1 MLRLLLAAELNRSGC
16 WIGSRAYNK
25 WRKSV
30 QPAML
35 HSFRGRVGSSPMTSV
50 FRSLSPRRS
59 AADWLKPGLAVAAAA
74 TLALTGCSQTQDAA
88 KQAASSVGDAAK
100 TAATGAATGASNAAL
115 TTAVTPVLDLLGKA
129 ETQLKTG
136 NVAEVT
142 ATMGGFGAI
151 WGTAKPVIQ
160 PLAGDKWPMIEKAA
174 DQLSTTFAK
183 GTPSAADATSALTG
197 LMGPLSA
204 LVGK

>member
-1 MLRLLLAAELNRSGC
+1 MTSAVRFLAAR
-16 WIGSRAYNK
+16 RA
-25 WRKSV
+25 
-30 QPAML
+30 
-35 HSFRGRVGSSPMTSV
+35 T
-50 FRSLSPRRS
+50 
-59 AADWLKPGLAVAAAA
+59 ADWLKPGLAFAAAA
-74 TLALTGCSQTQDAA
+74 ALALTGCSQTQDAA
-88 KQAASSVGDAAK
+88 KQAAANVGDAAK

-115 TTAVTPVLDLLGKA
+115 NTAVTPVLDLLGKA
-129 ETQLKTG
+129 ETQLKSG
-136 NVAEVT
+136 NLAEVA

-151 WGTAKPVIQ
+151 WTTAKPVIQ

-174 DQLSTTFAK
+174 DQLSATFAK